1 MIQELVDNRASG
13 HGADDVRHNK
23 FFTIPKFKAA
33 STVSYVLVVI
43 WPHGK
48 L

>member
-1 MIQELVDNRASG
+1 MIQVLVDNRASG
-13 HGADDVRHNK
+13 HGVNDVRHSK
-23 FFTIPKFKAA
+23 FFTALKFKGA
-33 STVSYVLVVI
+33 STVSYVLLVI